1 MRKKDASAG
10 LKTSFRKWTAEILEP
25 HLKASPERRE
35 VFDTD
40 VGLDIK
46 GLYTPVDLS
55 RMQFDYE
62 QDLGFPGQYPFT
74 RGIDPSMY
82 RSRPW
87 IMRAYA
93 GFGEVCPKVHVP
105 NEPVIC

>member
-40 VGLDIK
+40 VYVGLNDLTGSPYYVPF
-46 GLYTPVDLS
+46 GLKTKP
-55 RMQFDYE
+55 
-62 QDLGFPGQYPFT
+62 
-74 RGIDPSMY
+74 
-82 RSRPW
+82 
-87 IMRAYA
+87 
-93 GFGEVCPKVHVP
+93 
-105 NEPVIC
+105 